1 MVQNKVI
8 KRDVHSGQGAVG
20 IVSNSLTANDRTRG
34 VYIGTSQSLD
44 FSFDGSTWV
53 TFQGCVAGT
62 VLPLQVIGV
71 RLTAGSS
78 SPNAGDVVFI
88 Y

>member
-1 MVQNKVI
+1 MAYDNASSTASGISGVSVI
-8 KRDVHSGQGAVG
+8 V
-20 IVSNSLTANDRTRG
+20 NTAAADRCRG

-53 TFQGCVAGT
+53 LFQNCVAGT
-62 VLPLQVIGV
+62 ILPIQVVGA
-71 RLTAGSS
+71 RKNSGSAA
-78 SPNAGDVVFI
+78 PTAGDVVFL